1 MLEKQTAIQ
10 GADVLTS
17 TGWLKDA
24 TVVVE
29 AGKFITIEPVTTPKG
44 ATLVDARGLQM
55 LPGIVDIH
63 GDAFERMISP
73 RPGISFPLPLAL
85 AENDRNLIAA
95 GITTFFYSITDS
107 YEPGLRSRDTA
118 RQILEF
124 VLKKGRQS
132 LRCDSRIHIRHEQA
146 NMENH
151 EELCTWLETRQ
162 VDLLSLNDHVPPRG
176 DEGQLARHLKGLQR
190 RLTMSDFEMKAFV
203 EQMHFRREQGSQQQ
217 LPQAKPLPG
226 AVRLTEHLHQ
236 HQIPQAVA
244 TSSARRPFCLK
255 TTHYQEWFALFDVIV
270 VGDDPVLQRGK
281 PAPDIFLLAAQRLGA
296 IPEQC
301 LVFEDAHAGMEAAL
315 AAGMSVIVVPPP
327 SVDKQLYREANQ
339 ILDSLTDFEPHLWQL
354 PSFADL
360 KHCL

>member
-1 MLEKQTAIQ
+1 MKGFKKITHVIYDLDGLLLDTEPLHALIIQ
-10 GADVLTS
+10 
-17 TGWLKDA
+17 
-24 TVVVE
+24 TVVSRYGKVFDQSMQFKL
-29 AGKFITIEPVTTPKG
+29 AG
-44 ATLVDARGLQM
+44 RN
-55 LPGIVDIH
+55 
-63 GDAFERMISP
+63 
-73 RPGISFPLPLAL
+73 AL
-85 AENDRNLIAA
+85 
-95 GITTFFYSITDS
+95 DS
-107 YEPGLRSRDTA
+107 A
-118 RQILEF
+118 QILVEM
-124 VLKKGRQS
+124 LTLPITAQTY
-132 LRCDSRIHIRHEQA
+132 LEQRKVF
-146 NMENH
+146 
-151 EELCTWLETRQ
+151 L
-162 VDLLSLNDHVPPRG
+162 D
-176 DEGQLARHLKGLQR
+176 QL
-190 RLTMSDFEMKAFV
+190 
-203 EQMHFRREQGSQQQ
+203 

-255 TTHYQEWFALFDVIV
+255 TTHHQEWFALFDVIV

-339 ILDSLTDFEPHLWQL
+339 ILNSLTDFEPHLWQL